1 MLVEMRSPVF
11 KELGQERPV
20 IKFKVGLNV
29 ILGKENGENS
39 IGKSSAMLAIDFVF
53 GGTSYL
59 NSDGIKHVG
68 DHTIY
73 FSFRFRK
80 GQYWFAR
87 RTDEAE
93 KVFICTSD
101 YELTG
106 EVWTKAQ
113 FANWLKDGYGIYFE
127 GLSFR
132 QTTSSFFRI
141 YGKENLDERHPLK
154 GLPGQNMQS
163 SIDILVKLFDRY
175 KDIAEFNQKLEKQK
189 KMLSTFREARKYQF
203 VPDIV
208 GGKKQ
213 YEENLNRIEN
223 LQIELDTLTENQ
235 VAVYNETD
243 LQKEEIYSTLQ
254 NNLLTTEAQIQNCER
269 RLKLVDMSLDYGL
282 YPTDADLKTL
292 QEFFPQVNM
301 RKIYEVERY
310 HKKLAVILKDQFE
323 DEKHNILIEI
333 ERLKR
338 EISEIKTQIKKL
350 GYVGVFSKEFLD
362 RYSEIKGKI
371 DAIKAQND
379 AFLTMENMRY
389 AVWLTNQQLKNAM
402 DQILC
407 DIETQLNDT
416 MQELNDSLFDDIRKA
431 PKLRLKQYNSYT
443 FETPDDNGTGSNY
456 KGLVIYDLAVLE
468 CTELPAIAHDS
479 LILKNISDVAING
492 IMRIYEKSNRSN
504 KQIFIAFDKQNAYG
518 KSTQQILSEN
528 TVLKLSDKGHEL
540 YGESWNKKV
549 R

>member
-1 MLVEMRSPVF
+1 M
-11 KELGQERPV
+11 
-20 IKFKVGLNV
+20 GLSMWE
-29 ILGKENGENS
+29 I
-39 IGKSSAMLAIDFVF
+39 IQ
-53 GGTSYL
+53 
-59 NSDGIKHVG
+59 
-68 DHTIY
+68 
-73 FSFRFRK
+73 FSFRK

-87 RTDEAE
+87 STDEAE

-203 VPDIV
+203 VPDMV

-362 RYSEIKGKI
+362 
-371 DAIKAQND
+371 
-379 AFLTMENMRY
+379 
-389 AVWLTNQQLKNAM
+389 
-402 DQILC
+402 
-407 DIETQLNDT
+407 
-416 MQELNDSLFDDIRKA
+416 
-431 PKLRLKQYNSYT
+431 
-443 FETPDDNGTGSNY
+443 
-456 KGLVIYDLAVLE
+456 
-468 CTELPAIAHDS
+468 
-479 LILKNISDVAING
+479 
-492 IMRIYEKSNRSN
+492 
-504 KQIFIAFDKQNAYG
+504 
-518 KSTQQILSEN
+518 
-528 TVLKLSDKGHEL
+528 
-540 YGESWNKKV
+540 
-549 R
+549 

>member
-1 MLVEMRSPVF
+1 
-11 KELGQERPV
+11 
-20 IKFKVGLNV
+20 
-29 ILGKENGENS
+29 
-39 IGKSSAMLAIDFVF
+39 
-53 GGTSYL
+53 
-59 NSDGIKHVG
+59 
-68 DHTIY
+68 
-73 FSFRFRK
+73 
-80 GQYWFAR
+80 
-87 RTDEAE
+87 
-93 KVFICTSD
+93 
-101 YELTG
+101 
-106 EVWTKAQ
+106 
-113 FANWLKDGYGIYFE
+113 
-127 GLSFR
+127 
-132 QTTSSFFRI
+132 
-141 YGKENLDERHPLK
+141 
-154 GLPGQNMQS
+154 
-163 SIDILVKLFDRY
+163 
-175 KDIAEFNQKLEKQK
+175 
-189 KMLSTFREARKYQF
+189 
-203 VPDIV
+203 
-208 GGKKQ
+208 
-213 YEENLNRIEN
+213 
-223 LQIELDTLTENQ
+223 
-235 VAVYNETD
+235 
-243 LQKEEIYSTLQ
+243 
-254 NNLLTTEAQIQNCER
+254 
-269 RLKLVDMSLDYGL
+269 
-282 YPTDADLKTL
+282 
-292 QEFFPQVNM
+292 M
-301 RKIYEVERY
+301 RKFYEVERY

-362 RYSEIKGKI
+362 KYSEIKGKI

-504 KQIFIAFDKQNAYG
+504 KQIFIAFVKQNAYG

>member
-203 VPDIV
+203 VPDMV

-379 AFLTMENMRY
+379 AFLTMENLRY

>member
-1 MLVEMRSPVF
+1 M
-11 KELGQERPV
+11 
-20 IKFKVGLNV
+20 
-29 ILGKENGENS
+29 
-39 IGKSSAMLAIDFVF
+39 
-53 GGTSYL
+53 
-59 NSDGIKHVG
+59 
-68 DHTIY
+68 
-73 FSFRFRK
+73 
-80 GQYWFAR
+80 
-87 RTDEAE
+87 
-93 KVFICTSD
+93 FICTSD

-203 VPDIV
+203 VPDMV

-292 QEFFPQVNM
+292 QEFFPQVNR

-362 RYSEIKGKI
+362 KYSEIKGKI

>member
-1 MLVEMRSPVF
+1 MRSPVF

-203 VPDIV
+203 VPDMV

-338 EISEIKTQIKKL
+338 EISEIKTQ
-350 GYVGVFSKEFLD
+350 
-362 RYSEIKGKI
+362 IKGKI

>member
-154 GLPGQNMQS
+154 GLSGQNMQS

-203 VPDIV
+203 VPDMV

-362 RYSEIKGKI
+362 KYSEIKGKI

>member
-203 VPDIV
+203 VPDMV

-362 RYSEIKGKI
+362 KYSEIKGKI

>member
-1 MLVEMRSPVF
+1 MRSPVF

-203 VPDIV
+203 VPDMV

-362 RYSEIKGKI
+362 KYSEIKGKI